1 MTTLITGATGRV
13 GRELVKF
20 RKSRSDRIRALV
32 LPDDPGLAALEAEN
46 VEIVRGSLTDR
57 GAIAE
62 AVAGVSRVVHL
73 AAVML
78 WGEGADRKLFEQN
91 IAGTF
96 HLLDAIV
103 EGDVKLERFF
113 LASSDEVYPS
123 LKASYLPIDEPHPLN
138 PYSFYGLTKE
148 TNERF
153 AFYYHRAHGIPVTI
167 ARFALIARSEEILRP
182 DGWSGRF
189 MFAAPMRD
197 LFTAL
202 GRPDAAQSI
211 ASACQ
216 TDPSSTLLLA
226 LDENG
231 VPYEFHMCDVK
242 DLVAGIDLML
252 CNPSAVG
259 EVFNLSGPAQ
269 FSYRVAVE
277 ALHEAT
283 GLPFIEVRIPGP
295 PIRIAHDISKARSIL
310 GYAPERDIRRI
321 IEDATATQR
330 DRARNGPGP

>member
-13 GRELVKF
+13 GRELVTV
-20 RKSRSDRIRALV
+20 RKARGDRIRALV
-32 LPDDPGLAALEAEN
+32 LPGDPGLAALK
-46 VEIVRGSLTDR
+46 VEDVEVVEGSLADR
-57 GAIAE
+57 GAVSE
-62 AVAGVSRVVHL
+62 AVAGVDRVAHL
-73 AAVML
+73 AAAML
-78 WGEGADRKLFEQN
+78 WEPSADRELFEQN

-96 HLLDAIV
+96 HLLDEIV
-103 EGDVKLERFF
+103 QQGCKLERFF

-123 LKASYLPIDEPHPLN
+123 LKAGYLPIDEPHPLN

-153 AFYYHRAHGIPVTI
+153 SFYYHRAHGIPATV

-189 MFAAPMRD
+189 MFVAPMRD

-202 GRPDAAQSI
+202 NRPESVAAIDAACHTEP
-211 ASACQ
+211 A
-216 TDPSSTLLLA
+216 STLLLA

-231 VPYEFHMCDVK
+231 KPYEFHMCDVK
-242 DLVAGIDLML
+242 DVVAGIDLML
-252 CNPSAVG
+252 NHPAAIG
-259 EVFNLSGPAQ
+259 QVFNLSGPAP
-269 FSYRVAVE
+269 FSYRTAVE

-283 GLPFIEVRIPGP
+283 DLPFIEVRIPGA
-295 PIRIAHDISKARSIL
+295 PIRIAHDISKARSSL

-321 IEDATATQR
+321 IADALA
-330 DRARNGPGP
+330 GG

>member
-1 MTTLITGATGRV
+1 MMTTLITGATGRV
-13 GRELVKF
+13 GRELLAV
-20 RKSRSDRIRALV
+20 RKARGDRIRALV
-32 LPDDPGLAALEAEN
+32 LPDDPGLEALKSEN
-46 VEIVRGSLTDR
+46 VQIIEGSLTDR
-57 GAIAE
+57 GAVSE
-62 AVAGVSRVVHL
+62 AVSGIDRVAHL

-103 EGDVKLERFF
+103 EQGVELERFF

-153 AFYYHRAHGIPVTI
+153 AFFYHRAHGVPATV

-189 MFAAPMRD
+189 MFVAPMRD
-197 LFTAL
+197 LFAAL
-202 GRPDAAQSI
+202 GRPD
-211 ASACQ
+211 SATAVDTACH

-226 LDENG
+226 LDEDG

-242 DLVAGIDLML
+242 DVVAGIDLML
-252 CNPSAVG
+252 DSPSAVG
-259 EVFNLSGPAQ
+259 QVFNLSGPSQ
-269 FSYRVAVE
+269 FSYRTAVE

-283 GLPFIEVRIPGP
+283 GMPFVEVRIPGP

-310 GYAPERDIRRI
+310 GYTPERDIGRI
-321 IEDATATQR
+321 IADAVA
-330 DRARNGPGP
+330 AM

>member
-13 GRELVKF
+13 GRELVTL
-20 RKSRSDRIRALV
+20 RKSRGDRIRALV
-32 LPDDPGLAALEAEN
+32 LPDDPGLEALEAEN

-57 GAIAE
+57 GAVAE
-62 AVAGVSRVVHL
+62 AVAGVGRVVHL

-103 EGDVKLERFF
+103 ERDVKLERFF

-123 LKASYLPIDEPHPLN
+123 LKASYLPIDESHPRN

-153 AFYYHRAHGIPVTI
+153 AFYYHRAHDIPVTV
-167 ARFALIARSEEILRP
+167 ARFALTARSEEILRP

-189 MFAAPMRD
+189 MFVEPMRD

-202 GRPDAAQSI
+202 GRPDAAEAIS
-211 ASACQ
+211 SACRS
-216 TDPSSTLLLA
+216 DPSSTLLLA
-226 LDENG
+226 LDEDG

-242 DLVAGIDLML
+242 DLVVGIELML
-252 CNPSAVG
+252 FNPSAVG
-259 EVFNLSGPAQ
+259 QVFNLSGPAP
-269 FSYRVAVE
+269 FSYRVAVD
-277 ALHEAT
+277 ALHAAA
-283 GLPFIEVRIPGP
+283 GLPFVEVRIPGP
-295 PIRIAHDISKARSIL
+295 RIRIAHDISRARSIL
-310 GYAPERDIRRI
+310 GYAPERDIARI
-321 IEDATATQR
+321 IGEATATQR
-330 DRARNGPGP
+330 VAG

>member
-1 MTTLITGATGRV
+1 MMTTLITGATGRI
-13 GRELVKF
+13 GRELLAV
-20 RKSRSDRIRALV
+20 RKARGDRIRALV
-32 LPDDPGLAALEAEN
+32 LPDDPGLEALKSEN
-46 VEIVRGSLTDR
+46 VQIIEGSLTDR
-57 GAIAE
+57 GAVSE
-62 AVAGVSRVVHL
+62 AVSGIDRVAHL

-103 EGDVKLERFF
+103 EQGVELERFF

-153 AFYYHRAHGIPVTI
+153 AFFYHRAHGVPATV

-189 MFAAPMRD
+189 MFVAPMRD
-197 LFTAL
+197 LFAAL
-202 GRPDAAQSI
+202 GRPD
-211 ASACQ
+211 SATAVDTACH

-226 LDENG
+226 LDEDG

-242 DLVAGIDLML
+242 DVVAGIDLML
-252 CNPSAVG
+252 DSPSAVG
-259 EVFNLSGPAQ
+259 QVFNLSGPSQ
-269 FSYRVAVE
+269 FSYRTAVE

-283 GLPFIEVRIPGP
+283 GMPFVEVRIPGP

-310 GYAPERDIRRI
+310 GYTPERDIGRI
-321 IEDATATQR
+321 IADAVA
-330 DRARNGPGP
+330 AM

>member
-13 GRELVKF
+13 GRELLAV
-20 RKSRSDRIRALV
+20 RKGRGECIRALV
-32 LPDDPGLAALEAEN
+32 LPGDPGLEALESEN
-46 VEIVRGSLTDR
+46 VEIVEGSLTDR
-57 GAIAE
+57 AAVSE
-62 AVAGVSRVVHL
+62 AVSGVTRVAHL

-78 WGEGADRKLFEQN
+78 WGEGADQKLFEQN

-103 EGDVKLERFF
+103 EQGIRLERFF

-123 LKASYLPIDEPHPLN
+123 LKAAYLPIGEPHPLS

-153 AFYYHRAHGIPVTI
+153 ALYYHRTHGIPATI

-189 MFAAPMRD
+189 MFVAPMRD
-197 LFTAL
+197 LFIAL
-202 GRPDAAQSI
+202 GRPDGAA
-211 ASACQ
+211 ALDAACHG
-216 TDPSSTLLLA
+216 DPSSTLLLA
-226 LDENG
+226 LDEDG

-242 DLVAGIDLML
+242 DVVAGIDLML
-252 CNPSAVG
+252 VNPSAVG
-259 EVFNLSGPAQ
+259 QVFNLSGPAQ
-269 FSYRVAVE
+269 FSYRSAVE
-277 ALHEAT
+277 ALHAAT
-283 GLPFIEVRIPGP
+283 GMPFVEVRIPGP

-310 GYAPERDIRRI
+310 GYAPERDISRI
-321 IEDATATQR
+321 ISDATAGR
-330 DRARNGPGP
+330 

>member
-13 GRELVKF
+13 GRELLAT
-20 RKSRSDRIRALV
+20 RRARGDRVRALV
-32 LPDDPGLAALEAEN
+32 LPGDPGLEALESEN
-46 VEIVRGSLTDR
+46 VEIVEGSLTDR
-57 GAIAE
+57 GAVSE
-62 AVAGVSRVVHL
+62 AVSGVSRIAHL

-78 WGEGADRKLFEQN
+78 WGEGADQKLFEQN

-103 EGDVKLERFF
+103 EQGIELERFF

-153 AFYYHRAHGIPVTI
+153 AFYYHRAHGIPATV

-182 DGWSGRF
+182 DGWSGCF
-189 MFAAPMRD
+189 MFVAPMRD
-197 LFTAL
+197 LFIAL
-202 GRPDAAQSI
+202 GRPDGTAAI
-211 ASACQ
+211 DAACHD
-216 TDPSSTLLLA
+216 DPSSTLMLA
-226 LDENG
+226 LDEDG

-242 DLVAGIDLML
+242 DVVAGIDLML
-252 CNPSAVG
+252 VNPSAVG
-259 EVFNLSGPAQ
+259 QVFNLSGPAQ
-269 FSYRVAVE
+269 FSYRTAVE

-283 GLPFIEVRIPGP
+283 GMPFVEVRIPGP

-310 GYAPERDIRRI
+310 GYAPERDIVRI
-321 IEDATATQR
+321 IADAVA
-330 DRARNGPGP
+330 G